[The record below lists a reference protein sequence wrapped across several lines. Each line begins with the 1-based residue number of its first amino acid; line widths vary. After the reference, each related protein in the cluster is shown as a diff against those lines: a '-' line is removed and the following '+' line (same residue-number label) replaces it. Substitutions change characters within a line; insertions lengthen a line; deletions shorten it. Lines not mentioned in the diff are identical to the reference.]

1 MLYCSIDDAS
11 NNSLKDKFDQYD
23 RINKYNKDVNINNPS
38 FFTAQG
44 DYESNNYDGN
54 NFGHILND
62 GEKDKVKGTTIKQ
75 LKKNNNDKIKDKN
88 MVNSDVN
95 NMSDE
100 LLSFDDSF
108 MFDDI
113 SLNTKY
119 TNPNNVD
126 HDKYVNIIT
135 KELLNDNSSLMS
147 SHNGKIYKHVKSC
160 KICKSK
166 IKHIMKDQYCDPQI
180 NNVVASNGIEHFDNN
195 YNVIGYD
202 IKELLLIILGG
213 IILIFVFDLLVK
225 MGSRLGR

>member
-23 RINKYNKDVNINNPS
+23 RINKYNKINDNNHPS
-38 FFTAQG
+38 YFTAQG

-54 NFGHILND
+54 NFGHILDND
-62 GEKDKVKGTTIKQ
+62 EKNKVKGTTIKQ
-75 LKKNNNDKIKDKN
+75 LKKIDNDKIN
-88 MVNSDVN
+88 NIVNKKANED
-95 NMSDE
+95 
-100 LLSFDDSF
+100 LLSLDDSF
-108 MFDDI
+108 TFDDI

-119 TNPNNVD
+119 TNNNNID
-126 HDKYVNIIT
+126 HEAYVNIIT

-166 IKHIMKDQYCDPQI
+166 IKHIMKDQYCDPI
-180 NNVVASNGIEHFDNN
+180 VN
-195 YNVIGYD
+195 NVIGGNVVENFDSSYNIIGYD
-202 IKELLLIILGG
+202 VKELLLIILGG

-225 MGSRLGR
+225 MGSRLNR